1 MSRIKYP
8 NQETIN
14 HQIAQILDRSGLFE
28 NETEDVS
35 DYNADNEYVQC
46 MPVREKKSVS
56 GYKLIA
62 GVAAVAAA
70 AAMLIAI
77 ANYTPIQKSALHPL
91 TSVPEDTTALTN
103 DVIVGDKFRNSDIK
117 VTYKEYSNGISGKNS
132 DRINAD
138 GEYICGYLTETL
150 AQIDYNGKN
159 VEHADGMVHEIMN
172 DINAM
177 YDQYYAG
184 EKSGITASY
193 AQNVEDAKLDNTN
206 IVTVTEST
214 TISLSDIKEPYR
226 EITMKGAN
234 YDVSTGLQLTMDDI
248 FTDTGAGREE
258 LNSYLYTEIGKAYSD
273 MNAED
278 LKYLMETVTDGQW
291 YFSDGNLNV
300 IVNGIQQEQDSGIV
314 VSTFKIFSV
323 PVDNL
328 KYLKSDYK

>member
-8 NQETIN
+8 DQETIN

-28 NETEDVS
+28 NNTEDVS
-35 DYNADNEYVQC
+35 DYNADKVYVQC
-46 MPVREKKSVS
+46 VPVREKKSVP

-70 AAMLIAI
+70 AAILFAI

-91 TSVPEDTTALTN
+91 TSVPEDTTTLTN
-103 DVIVGDKFRNSDIK
+103 DEIAGDKFRNSDIK
-117 VTYKEYSNGISGKNS
+117 VTYKEYSNSIPGKNS
-132 DRINAD
+132 EQIRTG

-150 AQIDYNGKN
+150 AQIAYNGKI
-159 VEHADGMVHEIMN
+159 VEHADGMVHELMN

-193 AQNVEDAKLDNTN
+193 AQNVEDAKLNNTN

-214 TISLSDIKEPYR
+214 TISLSEIKQPYSER
-226 EITMKGAN
+226 TMRAAN
-234 YDVSTGLQLTMDDI
+234 YNVLTGLQITMDDI
-248 FTDTGAGREE
+248 FTDTELGREE
-258 LNSYLYTEIGKAYSD
+258 LNSYLYTEIGKAFSE
-273 MNAED
+273 MKAGE
-278 LKYLMETVTDGQW
+278 LAMEKVTDGQW
-291 YFSDGNLNV
+291 YFSDSKLNV
-300 IVNGIQQEQDSGIV
+300 IVNGVQQEKDSDTIG
-314 VSTFKIFSV
+314 STFRIFSI